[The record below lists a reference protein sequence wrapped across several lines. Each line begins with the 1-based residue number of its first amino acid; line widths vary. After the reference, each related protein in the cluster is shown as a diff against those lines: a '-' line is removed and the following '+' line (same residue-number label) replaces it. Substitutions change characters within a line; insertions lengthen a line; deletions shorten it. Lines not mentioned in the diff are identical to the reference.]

1 MIFLETGGD
10 PDDFIPIYNSLP
22 KNGHLY
28 KTIRETIH
36 SLKSD
41 TIVGVRLKQNQIPK
55 YYLKKHDVNAIYKVD
70 LPGYW
75 RLIYGITAIHG
86 ERKKPISWSCLIMKS
101 ITNALATSTFE
112 YVH

>member
-22 KNGHLY
+22 KDGPLY
-28 KTIRETIH
+28 KAIQETIH

-41 TIVGVRLKQNQIPK
+41 TIVGIHLKQNQIPK
-55 YYLKKHDVNAIYKVD
+55 YYLKKHDVNAVYKVD

-86 ERKKPISWSCLIMKS
+86 EKKAYFMELFDHEKY
-101 ITNALATSTFE
+101 NKRFG
-112 YVH
+112 Y